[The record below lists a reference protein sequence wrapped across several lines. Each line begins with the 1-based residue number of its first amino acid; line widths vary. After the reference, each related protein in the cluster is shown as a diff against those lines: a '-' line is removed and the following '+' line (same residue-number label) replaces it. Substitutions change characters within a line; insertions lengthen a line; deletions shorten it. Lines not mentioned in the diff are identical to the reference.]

1 MATLMQG
8 NKGLVATPVI
18 LEEMTGA
25 MAIMDNDHRYI
36 HQGLKYSAFSKDA
49 ILTGATLE
57 FGFKTPTVGYVHYRP
72 AGVFPSVDKV
82 DTEIYEGAVFTA
94 ATGTALVI
102 SNRNR
107 VTSKVTG
114 VELRKSPTFTTTGT
128 LLPGFSSWLPGS
140 TGVGQERAPS
150 SGEGGDEI
158 VFKQNT
164 TYRFRC
170 VNGSSATNTIGFRFS
185 WYEED

>member
-1 MATLMQG
+1 MATLIQG

-36 HQGLKYSAFSKDA
+36 HQGLKFSAFSKDVVTA
-49 ILTGATLE
+49 GSSIE
-57 FGFKTPTVGYVHYRP
+57 FGFKTPAAGYVHYRP
-72 AGVFPSVDKV
+72 AGIYPSADKV

-107 VTSKVTG
+107 VSPIVAG
-114 VELRKSPTFTTTGT
+114 VELRKSPTFTTAGA
-128 LLPGFSSWLPGS
+128 LLPAFSSWLAGS

-150 SGEGGDEI
+150 AAEGGDEI
-158 VFKQNT
+158 VLKQNT
-164 TYRFRC
+164 TYRFKAI
-170 VNGSSATNTIGFRFS
+170 NGSSASNTIGFRFS